1 MFKEL
6 ARLKRTALY
15 SEHLKLKA
23 KMVEFGGWEMPVS
36 YSGII
41 QEHQAVRNKLGIF
54 DIGHMGIL
62 QITNSQL
69 LITNSAPLLFIQK
82 LTTNDASKLEVNQ
95 CQYSL
100 LCNEKGGVIDDI
112 LVYRLADSYRLVV
125 NASNTDKVM
134 AWLKKNLTQ
143 EVELK
148 DLKESLT
155 LISAQGPASAAML
168 SPYFSKK
175 LSLIKKN
182 RCIEGLLF
190 EKKVLLSRTGYTGED
205 GFEIFCEIADAPL
218 IWQKLLELGAIPCGL
233 GARDTLRLEAA
244 LPLYGHEYNEQTSP
258 LDAGYAWAVKFNK
271 ENFVGKKELEK
282 GAHKKLV
289 GLILNDRRIPRQG
302 FKVFAGT
309 NGDTKE
315 IGEVTS
321 GTLSPRLNAPV
332 ALAYIHENVSQN
344 QPLWV
349 EIRGEKA
356 PAKIIGLPFYHQ
368 RSL

>member
-1 MFKEL
+1 M
-6 ARLKRTALY
+6 LKRTALY
-15 SEHLKLKA
+15 NEHLKLQA

-41 QEHQAVRNKLGIF
+41 QEHQAVRNKTGIF
-54 DIGHMGIL
+54 DIGHMGIIQVASSKKQEARNAAL
-62 QITNSQL
+62 S
-69 LITNSAPLLFIQK
+69 FIQQ
-82 LTTNDASKLEVNQ
+82 LTTNDASKLEVGQ
-95 CQYSL
+95 CQYSV

-125 NASNTDKVM
+125 NASNTDKVI
-134 AWLKKNLTQ
+134 AWLKKNLNP

-155 LISAQGPASAAML
+155 FISVQGPATEVLLQPHFSEKL
-168 SPYFSKK
+168 SP
-175 LSLIKKN
+175 IKKN
-182 RCIEGLLF
+182 HCIEGLLF

-205 GFEIFCEIADAPL
+205 GFEIFCEISDAPL
-218 IWQKLLELGAIPCGL
+218 IWQKLLELGATPCGL

-244 LPLYGHEYNEQTSP
+244 LPLYGHEYNEETSP
-258 LDAGYAWAVKFNK
+258 LDAGYSWAVKLNK
-271 ENFVGKKELEK
+271 ENFIGKPALEK

-289 GLILNDRRIPRQG
+289 GLTLDGRRIPRQG
-302 FKVFAGT
+302 FKVFAGA
-309 NGDTKE
+309 NGDSKE
-315 IGEVTS
+315 VGEVTS

-332 ALAYIHENVSQN
+332 ALAYIHKNVDQN

-356 PAKIIGLPFYHQ
+356 RAKITELPFYHR